1 MTEVSEEEFL
11 YKLLEVVH
19 KLSNIAKTQA
29 YRLNK
34 KWDEYF
40 KPLNEKPHVVREIPL
55 VKDKF
60 LNEIDYRIEVLKN
73 VEQAIVDGFH
83 SIKSILKTIYGQYF
97 DSELFRKDF
106 SGEDQIILKYLV
118 AKEILGNLIQY
129 NKMDHE
135 SVPIKY
141 NIVAR
146 NYTLLK
152 IKGQSDQEILDSLN
166 KLNIKD
172 INLTNLNEF
181 MEKVKADGIIEIKKK
196 GKNNFYEL
204 KKELELTKE
213 GKLQYKALLA
223 PLVDWPTL
231 FWRSFYNIRELN
243 VTPEETIPYYDFLI
257 KILTKSATQGF
268 SPTHYVFKNL
278 VKYYEKIKE
287 KSK

>member
-11 YKLLEVVH
+11 NKLLEVVH
-19 KLSNIAKTQA
+19 KLSNIVKTQT

-40 KPLNEKPHVVREIPL
+40 KLLNEKPHVVRQIPL
-55 VKDKF
+55 DKDKF

-73 VEQAIVDGFH
+73 VEQAIVDGFY
-83 SIKSILKTIYGQYF
+83 SIKSILKTFYDQYF

-106 SGEDQIILKYLV
+106 SLEDQVILKYLV

-135 SVPIKY
+135 SVPLKY
-141 NIVAR
+141 NIIAR
-146 NYTLLK
+146 NYTLIKL
-152 IKGQSDQEILDSLN
+152 KGQSDQEILDSLN
-166 KLNIKD
+166 KLNIED
-172 INLTNLNEF
+172 IDLATLNQI
-181 MEKVKADGIIEIKKK
+181 MEEVKAEGIIEIKKK
-196 GKNNFYEL
+196 GKNNIYEL

-213 GKLQYKALLA
+213 GKLQYKVLLA

-243 VTPEETIPYYDFLI
+243 VTPKETIPYYHFLTKVLI
-257 KILTKSATQGF
+257 KSATQGF
-268 SPTHYVFKNL
+268 TPTHYVFKNL
-278 VKYYEKIKE
+278 GKYYEKIKE
-287 KSK
+287 ET